1 MNKTK
6 IHVRIQKTDFS
17 KFNTSNVTSM
27 QWMFQNCQKLTY
39 LNTSRWDMTKVSNTN
54 SMFRETNITLTITIK
69 NINTTDYELMFLDA
83 AINGAAKIVVNYTTS
98 TSSLVDHM
106 IDTKTGTSNVI
117 KGNLVT

>member
-1 MNKTK
+1 
-6 IHVRIQKTDFS
+6 
-17 KFNTSNVTSM
+17 
-27 QWMFQNCQKLTY
+27 
-39 LNTSRWDMTKVSNTN
+39 MTKVSNTN